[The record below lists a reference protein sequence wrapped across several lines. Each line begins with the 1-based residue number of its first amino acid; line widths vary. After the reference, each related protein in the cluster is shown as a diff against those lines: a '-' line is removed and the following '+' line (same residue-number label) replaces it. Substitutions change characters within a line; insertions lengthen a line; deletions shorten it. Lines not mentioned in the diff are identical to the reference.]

1 MRTRLESVSPD
12 APTVLILTPRADG
25 ADGISALTRQVA
37 RALEAGGARRL
48 DVWAIDGGA
57 PGSLQPG
64 TRFWSAR
71 GGRARMVGRAIR
83 HASRSCDGLAVI
95 VLHVH
100 LAPLARMLAARGAHV
115 TMFLVGIE
123 VWTPLRP
130 RERSAVARADR
141 LVAISAFTLREFQH
155 ANPSLAQL
163 SAAICPPG
171 IGAPAAPRD
180 MGHGSGFALI
190 VGRLS
195 SEERYKGHDA
205 LLDAWPAVR
214 QAVPDA
220 RLLVAGDG
228 DDRVRL
234 ERAAAD
240 KGLEGAVV
248 FLGRVDDHVLASLY
262 ERCGFLVM
270 PSAREGFGLV
280 YLEAMRAGK
289 PCIAAHGAADE
300 IITDGVDGVLI
311 DGGDPARVAAAVVR
325 LFCDEPARTRMGAA
339 AKRRVDERFTED
351 QFGRRLLAALG
362 EQAAPAVTIA

>member
-1 MRTRLESVSPD
+1 MRNVPNSVPPDTRS
-12 APTVLILTPRADG
+12 VLILTPCADG
-25 ADGISALTRQVA
+25 ADGISELTRQVA
-37 RALEAGGARRL
+37 RALETGGARDL
-48 DVWAIDGGA
+48 DVWAIDGSA
-57 PGSLQPG
+57 PSSLQPG

-71 GGRARMVGRAIR
+71 GGRARLVGRALR
-83 HASRSCDGLAVI
+83 RAARSCDGLAVI

-115 TMFLVGIE
+115 TLFLVGIE

-155 ANPSLAQL
+155 ANPSLARL

-171 IGAPAAPRD
+171 IGAAPAPRD

-195 SEERYKGHDA
+195 AAERYKGHDA
-205 LLDAWPAVR
+205 LIDAWPAVR
-214 QAVPDA
+214 EAVPGA
-220 RLLVAGDG
+220 RLLIAGEG
-228 DDRVRL
+228 DDRARL
-234 ERAAAD
+234 ERAVAD
-240 KGLEGAVV
+240 RGLGGAVV
-248 FLGRVDDHVLASLY
+248 FLGRIDDHALASLY

-311 DGGDPARVAAAVVR
+311 EGGDSGRVAAAVVR

-339 AKRRVDERFTED
+339 AKRRVNERFTER
-351 QFGRRLLAALG
+351 QFGRRLLAALR
-362 EQAAPAVTIA
+362 EEAAPMVTIA